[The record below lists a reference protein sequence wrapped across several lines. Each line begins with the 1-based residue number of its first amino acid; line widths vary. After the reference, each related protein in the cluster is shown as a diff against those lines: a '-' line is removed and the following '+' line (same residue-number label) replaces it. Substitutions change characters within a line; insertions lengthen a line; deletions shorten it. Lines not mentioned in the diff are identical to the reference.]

1 MTMTDPIA
9 DYLTRIRN
17 ASKANKRW
25 VDIPASNIKKDISY
39 ILKKEHYINHFILIR
54 DGKQGIL
61 RIYLKYDKNGDSVIE
76 GIKRVSKPGKQ
87 VYVNSGNIPRVL
99 NGLGIAI
106 LSTSKGVITD
116 KEAKNINVGGEVL
129 CYVW

>member
-17 ASKANKRW
+17 ASKARHRK
-25 VDIPASNIKKDISY
+25 VDVPASKMKEAITQILLNHKFIENY
-39 ILKKEHYINHFILIR
+39 IRIE

-61 RIYLKYDKNGDSVIE
+61 RIYLKYSPDEKPVIH
-76 GIKRVSKPGKQ
+76 GLRRISKPGRR
-87 VYVNSGNIPRVL
+87 VYVDSDNIPRVM
-99 NGLGIAI
+99 NNLGIAI
-106 LSTSKGVITD
+106 LSTSRGLMSNKQAMR
-116 KEAKNINVGGEVL
+116 ERVGGEVL